1 MANSTGYYNAS
12 FYDSSSYYKGDIID
26 VQNVNFT
33 LKEGGYNFK
42 WQGNYTPDGT
52 SKMLLKYK
60 IKWYYEVYKFN

>member
-1 MANSTGYYNAS
+1 MANIVFKIPSE
-12 FYDSSSYYKGDIID
+12 I
-26 VQNVNFT
+26 
-33 LKEGGYNFK
+33 EGGYNFK